1 MTKYMLNLKKQ
12 SGLQLTFDDDA
23 IKFGKD
29 VVGEPVH
36 ARTLEDARPYLMDKT
51 ATSRRKNLY
60 LMYRDVHCLQ
70 DESLF
75 KKHGIRYDITVL
87 FPGTLGGK
95 KGEYIRTIGHT
106 HPAAEIYEVLAG
118 EAMFAVQQIG
128 AKQNDVFYIAAAKG
142 EKVLI
147 PSGYGHIT
155 INVGTGPLILA
166 DLFSDSIKSDYS
178 FFKKRRGTAFWVLPS
193 PWEAEG
199 MTLAENMSHKDAG
212 EVALGVP
219 ADLSKLGFPKKTP
232 LYTLF
237 TEDPIRFDILTNP
250 KKEVIATKKT
260 PLFTVN
266 WRGKLA

>member
-1 MTKYMLNLKKQ
+1 MLTLKKQ
-12 SGLQLTFDDDA
+12 SGLQLAFDDDA
-23 IKFGKD
+23 ITLGKG
-29 VVGEPVH
+29 VVSEPVH
-36 ARTLEDARPYLMDKT
+36 ARTLEDARPYLMDKHAT
-51 ATSRRKNLY
+51 ARRKNLY
-60 LMYRDVHCLQ
+60 LMYRDMHREQ
-70 DESLF
+70 DESIF
-75 KKHGIRYDITVL
+75 RKYHIRYDITVL

-118 EAMFAVQQIG
+118 EAMFVVQQIG
-128 AKQNDVFYIAAAKG
+128 AKQNDVFYIAATKN

-155 INVGTGPLILA
+155 INVGTEPLILA
-166 DLFSDSIKSDYS
+166 DLFSDSIKSNYS
-178 FFKKRRGTAFWVLPS
+178 FFKKRRGAAFWVLLS

-199 MTLAENMSHKDAG
+199 ITLAENKAHKDAG
-212 EVALGVP
+212 EVALGTP

-237 TEDPIRFDILTNP
+237 TEDPTRFDILTNP

-266 WRGKLA
+266 WKGKLA